1 MGHTVR
7 LFLFHAPTYNMTTHT
22 ESPPLI
28 NETTSMG
35 GGKVRGGSHQPQEWT
50 TKNTNKRSYLS
61 TVMMC
66 RMMMCLVTLG
76 LMVIYTST
84 GTGSSTTSMTT
95 AVTTANTALLRG
107 NNGNDTDGDKD
118 KNKDTDTEDKSATK
132 PDDKKVKKEDKPSKQ
147 KDKTAPK
154 KKKKKKKED
163 TPKEDEG
170 SGYGINPNFVPAD
183 LPRGVNPNFVPT

>member
-1 MGHTVR
+1 MG
-7 LFLFHAPTYNMTTHT
+7 PTYNMTTHT

-28 NETTSMG
+28 NETTSLS

-61 TVMMC
+61 TVCVVMML
-66 RMMMCLVTLG
+66 CLVTLG

-118 KNKDTDTEDKSATK
+118 KNKDTDTEDKSA
-132 PDDKKVKKEDKPSKQ
+132 
-147 KDKTAPK
+147 PK

-170 SGYGINPNFVPAD
+170 SGYGINPNFVP
-183 LPRGVNPNFVPT
+183 

>member
-28 NETTSMG
+28 NETTSLS

-61 TVMMC
+61 TV
-66 RMMMCLVTLG
+66 MMMCLVTLG